1 VDPALE
7 ENGQGVSEISE
18 SPELTYVEESTAE
31 SNEPKDNPAWNDA
44 LSVIP
49 EEFHPHLKTNF
60 SKWDKYTQEVQQS
73 FAPYK
78 SFAEQGVKPEE
89 IQQALQFAHFLNT
102 NPRGVFDFLDKQYN
116 YSNANNSQGNPAEQ
130 QEEVDIDDPLANIDI
145 SKNPQ
150 FKQLAEQQQAF
161 QQQFEAEQRRKQD
174 EAMDRQVQS
183 EIAAIQTNYPTLDPR
198 EVITRALGKQ
208 TAGITKDVDLEAAA
222 KELQT
227 MFGNANPAP
236 SRGSSAPPVLG
247 RSSLPSSQKKPS
259 EMSREERTRYVAEQ
273 MAAMETNG

>member
-1 VDPALE
+1 MDPEELEQQEQQEVDSQDLNQAQE
-7 ENGQGVSEISE
+7 
-18 SPELTYVEESTAE
+18 TD
-31 SNEPKDNPAWNDA
+31 NEPKDNPAWNDD
-44 LSVIP
+44 LSVVP
-49 EEFHPHLKTNF
+49 EEFHPHLKGVF
-60 SKWDKYTQEVQQS
+60 LKKDQYTQEVQQK

-89 IQQALQFAHFLNT
+89 ISQALQFAHFLNT

-116 YSNANNSQGNPAEQ
+116 YSNANNSQGDPAEQ
-130 QEEVDIDDPLANIDI
+130 QQEENVDLDNPMAGFDI

-150 FKQLAEQQQAF
+150 FQQVAQ
-161 QQQFEAEQRRKQD
+161 QSEYLKQQFEAQKQAQQ
-174 EAMDRQVQS
+174 EAAMDAQVQK
-183 EIAAIQTNYPTLDPR
+183 EIQTIQTTYPTLDPR

-208 TAGITKDVDLEAAA
+208 AAGITKDVDLDASA

-227 MFGNANPAP
+227 MFGNVSNAP

-259 EMSREERTRYVAEQ
+259 EMTREERTAYIAEQ
-273 MAAMETNG
+273 VAAIQNG

>member
-1 VDPALE
+1 MDPEELE
-7 ENGQGVSEISE
+7 QQQQVE
-18 SPELTYVEESTAE
+18 SQDLGNEAQETD
-31 SNEPKDNPAWNDA
+31 EPKDNPAWNDA
-44 LSVIP
+44 LSLVP
-49 EEFHPHLKTNF
+49 EEFHPHLKSNF

-73 FAPYK
+73 FAPFK
-78 SFAEQGVKPEE
+78 EFAEQGVKPEE

-116 YSNANNSQGNPAEQ
+116 YSNANQSQGNPAEQ
-130 QEEVDIDDPLANIDI
+130 QEENVDLNDPLANIDI

-150 FKQLAEQQQAF
+150 FKQIAEQQQAI
-161 QQQFEAEQRRKQD
+161 QQQFEAQQRAQQ
-174 EAMDRQVQS
+174 EAAMDAQVQK

-208 TAGITKDVDLEAAA
+208 AAGITKDVDLEASA

-227 MFGNANPAP
+227 MFGAANTAP

-247 RSSLPSSQKKPS
+247 RSSLPSSQKSPAQ
-259 EMSREERTRYVAEQ
+259 MTREERTAYIAEQ
-273 MAAMETNG
+273 MAAMNNNG